1 MDLSRWLPTLQE
13 DPRYDELLSA
23 LASRVVPPSTGRSIS
38 LSLMRAARPPLLA
51 GLARGLARSIVVL
64 TARAERALALRDEI
78 AAWDP
83 RVEPLIFSEPTPV
96 FYEPATWGPR
106 TIRERI
112 TVLSALSAAFEDGA
126 PVRRNVIIASARALI
141 TPTLPP
147 RVFQS
152 AMRSFHTGD
161 TAPLEKLTRH
171 WINLGYRPESLVVE
185 PGQFSR
191 RGGIVDVWPPSAPLP
206 TRIEFFG
213 DQIETLRLFDPSTQR
228 TTAKAETLLITP
240 ARELLAEDLA
250 RSGGLSAA
258 DEVRADFPY
267 EYWIPRTYPP
277 SGLLDYLPQ
286 NGIVAVEEWNEL
298 RDAIAELEEHALLL
312 RREAEESAG
321 LAADSPRAH
330 LTWDDIRESLESCT
344 TLHLGAGEE
353 ESSPVPLGESFTPAP
368 HFGGILKSFVEQAHL
383 LRQEKKRVVVISRQ
397 ADRLLEVWNEQRPGD
412 GPTLVSPDAPVPPP
426 AESDVLFVHG
436 FLQEGFACRAFHLL
450 TDNEIFGWIRPEPR
464 RRPTTKALP
473 PESAYA
479 DLKPGDFVVHIEFG
493 IGLFIDLV
501 RRMVDGLD
509 REYLEVEFGDGGLV
523 YVPIHQ
529 ADRLTRYIGADDRP
543 PTLSRLGSAEWTATR
558 ERAKRAALNVA
569 RDMLA
574 LYAQREAAHGRAF
587 SPDTPWQREL
597 ETSFPY
603 IETEDQLRA
612 IVEVKQ
618 DMQRPRPMDRLI
630 CGDVGYGKTEVALRA
645 AFKAA
650 MDGVQVA
657 VLVPTTVLAQQH
669 YQTFSQRL
677 AAFPVRVEMLS
688 RFRTPAEQDRIL
700 ALLAEG
706 KVDILIGTH
715 RLIQRDVAF
724 PNLGLVVIDEE
735 QRFGVAHKE
744 HLKKLRTE
752 VDVLTLTAT
761 PIPRTLYLSLS
772 GVRDIST
779 INTPPEERMP
789 VVTRVG
795 PYDEKQ
801 VRQAILREIERSGQV
816 FYLHN
821 RVETIRTV
829 REKLAALVPEA
840 RIRIGHGQMPEHEL
854 EQTMDAFVRREVDV
868 LLCTS
873 IIESGLDIPNA
884 NTLIIDR
891 ADTFGL
897 AQLYQLRGRVG
908 RGPVRAFAYFF
919 TDRRH
924 RPTPEAYERLQAL
937 AEQTELGGGY
947 AIAMRDLEIR
957 GAGEILGTRQSGHI
971 AAIGFYLYTRL
982 LSQAVRRLRAERDG
996 EPIEMES
1003 LPASVDLPLAA
1014 ALPEDYVP
1022 DRDLRLRLYRRMAE
1036 IASEEALT
1044 SLRKELEDRFG
1055 ELPKAAEN
1063 LLFQLRVKI
1072 LAQRAGVEAVAME
1085 GGVLVIGVILGEEV
1099 RIPDVHPR
1107 ARYSKGRLYIPAG
1120 GDPDIWRRELINTLE
1135 TLGSRKP
1142 RFVQTREHH
1151 GNQMV
1156 AEDSLEKPKKRMR
1169 QA

>member
-1 MDLSRWLPTLQE
+1 MDLSRWLPLFQE
-13 DPRYDELLSA
+13 DPRYHDLLAA
-23 LASRVVPPSTGRSIS
+23 LGSTTAPPAGSSIS
-38 LSLMRAARPPLLA
+38 LSLLRAARPPLLA
-51 GLARGLARSIVVL
+51 GLARGLSRPIVVL
-64 TARAERALALRDEI
+64 TARAERALALRDEL

-83 RVEPLIFSEPTPV
+83 LVEALIFSEPTPV
-96 FYEPATWGPR
+96 FYELSPWGPR

-112 TVLSALSAAFEDGA
+112 TALTGLTAASDSGQRA
-126 PVRRNVIIASARALI
+126 RSKIVIASAHALI

-147 RVFQS
+147 QSFRS
-152 AMRSFHTGD
+152 AMRIMRAGD
-161 TAPLEKLTRH
+161 SASPERLARD

-191 RGGIVDVWPPSAPLP
+191 RGGIVDIWPPAESLP
-206 TRIEFFG
+206 SRIEFFG

-228 TTAKAETLLITP
+228 TTAKADFLRITP

-250 RSGGLSAA
+250 RIGKLPTEGDLRP
-258 DEVRADFPY
+258 EFPL
-267 EYWIPRTYPP
+267 EYWIPSTYPP
-277 SGLLDYLPQ
+277 AGLLDYLPQ
-286 NGIVAVEEWNEL
+286 DGVVALEEWNEL
-298 RDAIAELEEHALLL
+298 GDAVADLEEHALLL

-321 LAADSPRAH
+321 LPLNSPRAH
-330 LTWDDIRESLESCT
+330 LTWDDIRESLEGRT
-344 TLHLGAGEE
+344 VLHLGAGEE
-353 ESSPVPLGESFTPAP
+353 ESIPVPVGGAYAPPP
-368 HFGGILKSFVEQAHL
+368 HFGGMLKSFVEQANR
-383 LRQEKKRVVVISRQ
+383 LRQEKNRVAVVSRQ
-397 ADRLLEVWNEQRPGD
+397 ADRLLEVWNEQRPET
-412 GPTLVSPDAPVPPP
+412 GPILVPVDVPVPPP
-426 AESDVLFVHG
+426 AESDVLFIHG
-436 FLQEGFACRAFHLL
+436 SLQEGFSFRGFTLL

-493 IGLFIDLV
+493 IGLFTGLV

-509 REYLEVEFGDGGLV
+509 REYLQVEFGDGGQV

-529 ADRLTRYIGADDRP
+529 ADRLTRYIGADEKP
-543 PTLSRLGSAEWTATR
+543 PTLSRLGSQEWTATR
-558 ERAKRAALNVA
+558 ERARRAALNVA

-574 LYAQREAAHGRAF
+574 LYAQREAAQGRAF
-587 SPDTPWQREL
+587 SSDTPWQREL

-603 IETEDQLRA
+603 LETDDQLRA
-612 IVEVKQ
+612 INEVKQ
-618 DMQRPRPMDRLI
+618 DMQRVRPMDRLI

-645 AFKAA
+645 AFKAV

-700 ALLAEG
+700 KLLGEG
-706 KVDILIGTH
+706 KLDILIGTH

-761 PIPRTLYLSLS
+761 PIPRTLYLSLA

-789 VVTRVG
+789 IVTRIG

-801 VRQAILREIERSGQV
+801 VRQAILREIERGGQV

-829 REKLAALVPEA
+829 REKLAALIPEA

-908 RGPVRAFAYFF
+908 RGPVRAYAYFF

-924 RPTPEAYERLQAL
+924 RPTPEAYDRLQAL

-971 AAIGFYLYTRL
+971 AAIGFHLYTRL

-996 EPIEMES
+996 KPSEMDT
-1003 LPASVDLPLAA
+1003 LPPSVDLPLAA
-1014 ALPEDYVP
+1014 ALPEEYVP

-1036 IASEEALT
+1036 MASQEELAA
-1044 SLRKELEDRFG
+1044 LRKELEDRFG
-1055 ELPKAAEN
+1055 ELPEAAEN
-1063 LLFQLRVKI
+1063 LLYQLRVKI
-1072 LAQRAGVEAVAME
+1072 LAQGAGVDAVAME
-1085 GGVLVIGVILGEEV
+1085 GGVLTVGIFLGEDTRALEL
-1099 RIPDVHPR
+1099 HPR
-1107 ARYSKGRLYIPAG
+1107 ARYSRGRLYIPAG
-1120 GDPDIWRRELINTLE
+1120 NDPEGWKPDLEGLLE
-1135 TLGSRKP
+1135 TLASRKKGLIDLRSAGP
-1142 RFVQTREHH
+1142 
-1151 GNQMV
+1151 
-1156 AEDSLEKPKKRMR
+1156 A
-1169 QA
+1169 A

>member
-1 MDLSRWLPTLQE
+1 MDLSRWLPLFQS
-13 DPRYDELLSA
+13 DPRYRDLLSA
-23 LASRVVPPSTGRSIS
+23 LGSKTADSPPGGRSIH
-38 LSLMRAARPPLLA
+38 LSLLRAARPPLLA
-51 GLARGLARSIVVL
+51 GMARELARPVIVI

-96 FYEPATWGPR
+96 FYEPSPWGPR

-112 TVLSALSAAFEDGA
+112 TALAGLTAATAAGR
-126 PVRRNVIIASARALI
+126 PMVVIASAHALI

-147 RVFQS
+147 QS
-152 AMRSFHTGD
+152 FRSAVRTFHPGD
-161 TAPLEKLTRH
+161 AATPEALVRD
-171 WINLGYRPESLVVE
+171 WVNLGYRPESLVIE

-191 RGGIVDVWPPSAPLP
+191 RGGIVDIWPPAASLP
-206 TRIEFFG
+206 VRIEFFG
-213 DQIETLRLFDPSTQR
+213 DQIETLRVFDPSTQR
-228 TTAKAETLLITP
+228 TTEKAETFLVTP
-240 ARELLAEDLA
+240 ARELLVEDLA
-250 RSGGLSAA
+250 RTGKLPAEGEL
-258 DEVRADFPY
+258 RPDFPF
-267 EYWIPRTYPP
+267 EYWIPSVYPP
-277 SGLLDYLPQ
+277 AGLLDYLPSD
-286 NGIVAVEEWNEL
+286 GIVALEEWNEL
-298 RDAIAELEEHALLL
+298 GDAIADLEEHALLL
-312 RREAEESAG
+312 RREAEESG
-321 LAADSPRAH
+321 SLSADSPRAH
-330 LTWDDIRESLESCT
+330 LTWDHVRESLEDRIA
-344 TLHLGAGEE
+344 LHLGAGEE
-353 ESSPVPLGESFTPAP
+353 ESIPIPVGSAFTPAP
-368 HFGGILKSFVEQAHL
+368 HFGGVLKTFVEQSHH
-383 LRQEKKRVVVISRQ
+383 LRQEKNRVVVVSRQ

-412 GPTLVSPDAPVPPP
+412 GPILVPAGAPVPPP

-436 FLQEGFACRAFHLL
+436 SLQEGFSFRGFTLL

-493 IGLFIDLV
+493 IGLFTGLV
-501 RRMVDGLD
+501 RRAVDGLD
-509 REYLEVEFGDGGLV
+509 REYLQVEFGDGGQV

-529 ADRLTRYIGADDRP
+529 ADRLTRYIGADDHP
-543 PTLSRLGSAEWTATR
+543 PALSRLGSQEWTTTR
-558 ERAKRAALNVA
+558 ERARRAALDVA

-574 LYAQREAAHGRAF
+574 LYAKREAAQGRAF

-603 IETEDQLRA
+603 VETDDQLRA
-612 IVEVKQ
+612 IDEVKQ
-618 DMQRPRPMDRLI
+618 DMQRARPMDRLI

-645 AFKAA
+645 AFKAV

-669 YQTFSQRL
+669 YQTFTQRL
-677 AAFPVRVEMLS
+677 AAFPVKVEMLS

-700 ALLAEG
+700 KLLAEG
-706 KVDILIGTH
+706 KLDILIGTH
-715 RLIQRDVAF
+715 RLIQRDVVF

-744 HLKKLRTE
+744 YLKKLRTE
-752 VDVLTLTAT
+752 IDVLTLTAT
-761 PIPRTLYLSLS
+761 PIPRTLYLSLA

-789 VVTRVG
+789 IVTRIG

-801 VRQAILREIERSGQV
+801 VRQAILREIERGGQV

-821 RVETIRTV
+821 RVETIRPV

-854 EQTMDAFVRREVDV
+854 EQTMDAFVRRDVDV

-908 RGPVRAFAYFF
+908 RGPVRAYAYFF

-996 EPIEMES
+996 ITPELDN
-1003 LPASVDLPLAA
+1003 LPPSVDLPLAA
-1014 ALPEDYVP
+1014 ALPEEYVP

-1036 IASEEALT
+1036 LATLDEWTA
-1044 SLRKELEDRFG
+1044 LRKELEDRFG
-1055 ELPKAAEN
+1055 ELPEAAEN
-1063 LLFQLRVKI
+1063 LLYQLRVKI
-1072 LAQRAGVEAVAME
+1072 LAQRAGVDAVAME
-1085 GGVLVIGVILGEEV
+1085 GGVLIVGVILGEEDRAV
-1099 RIPDVHPR
+1099 ELHPR

-1120 GDPDIWRRELINTLE
+1120 GDPEGWKPELEALLE
-1135 TLGSRKP
+1135 TLAARHQ
-1142 RFVQTREHH
+1142 R
-1151 GNQMV
+1151 
-1156 AEDSLEKPKKRMR
+1156 
-1169 QA
+1169 

>member
-1 MDLSRWLPTLQE
+1 MDLSRWLPLFQE
-13 DPRYDELLSA
+13 DPSYHDLLAA
-23 LASRVVPPSTGRSIS
+23 LGSTTAPPAGSSIS
-38 LSLMRAARPPLLA
+38 LSLLRAARPALLA
-51 GLARGLARSIVVL
+51 SLAHGLSRPIVVL

-96 FYEPATWGPR
+96 FYEPSPWGPR

-112 TVLSALSAAFEDGA
+112 TALAGLTAASETGR
-126 PVRRNVIIASARALI
+126 PERPKIVIASAHALI

-147 RVFQS
+147 PSFRS
-152 AMRSFHTGD
+152 AERLYRTGD
-161 TAPLEKLTRH
+161 SASPEKLSRE
-171 WINLGYRPESLVVE
+171 WVNLGYRPESLVVE

-191 RGGIVDVWPPSAPLP
+191 RGGIADLWPPSDSLP

-213 DQIETLRLFDPSTQR
+213 DQIETLRRFDPSTQR
-228 TTAKAETLLITP
+228 TTSKAETLRITP
-240 ARELLAEDLA
+240 ARELLAQDLA
-250 RSGGLSAA
+250 RIGRLPAQDGL
-258 DEVRADFPY
+258 RPDFPF
-267 EYWIPRTYPP
+267 EYWIPSAYPP
-277 SGLLDYLPQ
+277 AGLLDYLPPG
-286 NGIVAVEEWNEL
+286 GIVALEEWNEL
-298 RDAIAELEEHALLL
+298 GDAVADLEEHALLL

-330 LTWDDIRESLESCT
+330 LTWDDIRESLESRT
-344 TLHLGAGEE
+344 ALHLGAGEA
-353 ESSPVPLGESFTPAP
+353 ESIPVPVGGSYGPAP
-368 HFGGILKSFVEQAHL
+368 HFGGILKTFVEQAHL
-383 LRQEKKRVVVISRQ
+383 LRQEKRRVVVISRQ

-412 GPTLVSPDAPVPPP
+412 GPILVPSGAPVPPP

-436 FLQEGFACRAFHLL
+436 SLQEGFSFRRFSLL

-493 IGLFIDLV
+493 IGLFNGLV
-501 RRMVDGLD
+501 RRTVDGLD
-509 REYLEVEFGDGGLV
+509 REYLQVEFGDGGQV

-529 ADRLTRYIGADDRP
+529 VDRLTRYIGADDRP
-543 PTLSRLGSAEWTATR
+543 PTLSRLGSQEWTATR
-558 ERAKRAALNVA
+558 ERARRAALDVA

-574 LYAQREAAHGRAF
+574 LYAQREAAQGRAF
-587 SPDTPWQREL
+587 SADTPWQREL
-597 ETSFPY
+597 ETSFPH

-612 IVEVKQ
+612 IDEVKQ

-645 AFKAA
+645 AFKAV

-669 YQTFSQRL
+669 FQTFSQRL

-688 RFRTPAEQDRIL
+688 RFRTPAEQARIL
-700 ALLAEG
+700 ALLADG
-706 KVDILIGTH
+706 KLDILIGTH

-761 PIPRTLYLSLS
+761 PIPRTLYLSLA

-789 VVTRVG
+789 IVTRVG

-801 VRQAILREIERSGQV
+801 VRQAILREIERGGQV

-821 RVETIRTV
+821 RVETIRPV

-908 RGPVRAFAYFF
+908 RGPVRAYAYFF

-996 EPIEMES
+996 KTPEIDS
-1003 LPASVDLPLAA
+1003 LPPSVDLPLAA
-1014 ALPEDYVP
+1014 ALPEEYVP

-1036 IASEEALT
+1036 IGSQEELAA
-1044 SLRKELEDRFG
+1044 LRKELEDRFG
-1055 ELPKAAEN
+1055 ELPEAAEN
-1063 LLFQLRVKI
+1063 LLYQLRVKI
-1072 LAQRAGVEAVAME
+1072 LAQRAGVDAVAME
-1085 GGVLVIGVILGEEV
+1085 GGVLTVGVILGEEA
-1099 RIPDVHPR
+1099 RAMELHPR

-1120 GDPDIWRRELINTLE
+1120 SDPAGWRPELEKLLE
-1135 TLGSRKP
+1135 TLASR
-1142 RFVQTREHH
+1142 
-1151 GNQMV
+1151 
-1156 AEDSLEKPKKRMR
+1156 R
-1169 QA
+1169 QR